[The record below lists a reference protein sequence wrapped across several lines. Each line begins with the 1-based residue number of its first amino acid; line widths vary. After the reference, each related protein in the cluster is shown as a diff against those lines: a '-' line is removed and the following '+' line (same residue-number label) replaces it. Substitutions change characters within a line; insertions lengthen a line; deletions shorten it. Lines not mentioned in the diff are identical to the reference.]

1 MKITIIGAGKVGL
14 EITRRLVDEGHD
26 LVVIDREEAKVAR
39 IEEELDV
46 LAFRGNGASALTL
59 KNCGVAESDLVVAVT
74 NSDEIN
80 MIACLIARRLG
91 VPRTIA
97 RVRDPDYTGD
107 FRISKEELGID
118 LVINPEF
125 AAALEISRLLS
136 VSLPVYTEPFAN
148 GKVQMAEINIEE
160 GHHEFVNKRLQ
171 ELQIP
176 KACLIVGI
184 SRQGKMIVPG
194 GHDKIQT
201 GDTLYLLAHLD
212 SVNKVCARIK
222 KKRQRMHSVMILG
235 GGRIGFYL
243 AERLSRRGMEV
254 KIIEQNE
261 QKCRELAER
270 LPPVLILNGDGTD
283 VDLLKREGVGETD
296 GFVAVTGIDEE
307 NLLIAL
313 LAKQLGAKRVI
324 AKVSRPSYAPLVER
338 LGVDAAISPRLITIS
353 EILRFI
359 RGGRLLSLSLL
370 LNGQAEVVELIIPA
384 NSRVVGRS
392 LEKLGL
398 PKGVIVG
405 AILRDR
411 KIIIPQGKDVIQEND
426 RLVVFAVG
434 QTIRAIEALFDVG
447 GKDFEPEPGF
457 THVGSGA
464 AL

>member
-1 MKITIIGAGKVGL
+1 MKITIIGVGKVGL
-14 EITRRLVDEGHD
+14 EIARRLVEEGHD
-26 LVVIDREEAKVAR
+26 LTIIDNDENKINRIQEEM
-39 IEEELDV
+39 DV
-46 LAFRGNGASALTL
+46 LAFCGNGSSALTL
-59 KNCGVAESDLVVAVT
+59 KNCGVAESELVVAVT

-80 MIACLIARRLG
+80 MIACLLAKKLG

-97 RVRDPDYTGD
+97 RVRDPDHARD
-107 FRISKEELGID
+107 FEISKEELGID

-136 VSLPVYTEPFAN
+136 VSLPVYTEPFAD
-148 GKVQMAEINIEE
+148 GKVQMAEINVEE
-160 GHHEFVNKRLQ
+160 GHREFVNRRLM
-171 ELQIP
+171 ELHMP
-176 KACLIVGI
+176 KSCLIVGI

-194 GHDKIQT
+194 GHDKILA
-201 GDTLYLLAHLD
+201 GDTLYILAHRD
-212 SVNKVCARIK
+212 SVNKICAKVK

-235 GGRIGFYL
+235 GGKIGFYL
-243 AERLSRRGMEV
+243 AERLSARGMVV

-270 LPPVLILNGDGTD
+270 LPFVLILNGDGTD

-296 GFVAVTGIDEE
+296 GFVAVTGMDEE

-313 LAKQLGAKRVI
+313 LAKQMGAKRVI

-384 NSRVVGRS
+384 ESRVVGRS
-392 LEKLGL
+392 LERLGL
-398 PKGVIVG
+398 PKGVIIG
-405 AILRDR
+405 AILRDH
-411 KIIIPQGKDVIQEND
+411 KIIVPQGKDVIHGHD

-434 QTIRAIEALFDVG
+434 QTVRTIESLFDVG
-447 GKDFEPEPGF
+447 GKDFEPKPDF
-457 THVGSGA
+457 ANIGSGA